1 MGHRARTLA
10 AAVAAIIGIAF
21 AAATGARAS
30 SLVRV
35 ETPAQSASF
44 NALVNRVVASPSG
57 PVQVIDATSGRP
69 AQCDQA
75 SPIAALAAVV
85 PQTDVAYSVAEDGT
99 VGITAIKGTSSAV
112 APPAAPTWSW
122 AAMADERTVA
132 DLCHGTVP
140 EGTEVLVLPRC
151 ASPTPVSQPKCFTQG
166 ALYVEGSR
174 QYLADEDATRRN
186 VLRGLA
192 SLRRQ
197 PQARVAQRARD
208 PDVVARPRGVAPQG
222 PAGHDFAEDRDA
234 DVQRP
239 LGGVAAHQVAA
250 VGVGQRE
257 QPARKTVE
265 PGRVGGGQGQRQGKT
280 EGYGAHRR
288 QVGQV
293 HRQRLV
299 PQQERVG
306 AGKEMAVLDQHV
318 G

>member
-166 ALYVEGSR
+166 ALYVRIGGHSPYAAGPITVAGYKADVAVHGPQGRVPYTASPCRSSQMPSSSR
-174 QYLADEDATRRN
+174 
-186 VLRGLA
+186 
-192 SLRRQ
+192 LRRCSSGSC
-197 PQARVAQRARD
+197 PCRSGETPSSRLPLRATTSSRVSTSAD
-208 PDVVARPRGVAPQG
+208 PDS
-222 PAGHDFAEDRDA
+222 
-234 DVQRP
+234 
-239 LGGVAAHQVAA
+239 
-250 VGVGQRE
+250 
-257 QPARKTVE
+257 T
-265 PGRVGGGQGQRQGKT
+265 
-280 EGYGAHRR
+280 
-288 QVGQV
+288 
-293 HRQRLV
+293 
-299 PQQERVG
+299 
-306 AGKEMAVLDQHV
+306 
-318 G
+318 